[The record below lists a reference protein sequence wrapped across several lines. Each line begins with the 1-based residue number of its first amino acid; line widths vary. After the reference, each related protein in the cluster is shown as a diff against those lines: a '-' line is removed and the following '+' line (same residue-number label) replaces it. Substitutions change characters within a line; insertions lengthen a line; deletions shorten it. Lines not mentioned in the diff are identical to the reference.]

1 MYFSGE
7 QNTEILKIL
16 ISHAAIKHV
25 IKEDKM
31 WRDIVRQVLEN
42 ENGFYED
49 DFGYRYINGT
59 RYNILNVNAFTIS
72 HYYATDV
79 TGTIPKILEALI
91 ASSPNVS

>member
-1 MYFSGE
+1 MVTSAHVRAMYFSGE

-16 ISHAAIKHV
+16 ISHAAIKHS

-49 DFGYRYINGT
+49 ENLRFLMENSSFIARSSIVDY
-59 RYNILNVNAFTIS
+59 V
-72 HYYATDV
+72 
-79 TGTIPKILEALI
+79 LE
-91 ASSPNVS
+91 SS

>member
-1 MYFSGE
+1 LIEAGNLVTSAHVRAMYLSGE

-16 ISHAAIKHV
+16 ISHAAIKHD

-49 DFGYRYINGT
+49 ENLRFLMKNSSFIARSSIVDY
-59 RYNILNVNAFTIS
+59 V
-72 HYYATDV
+72 
-79 TGTIPKILEALI
+79 LE
-91 ASSPNVS
+91 SS